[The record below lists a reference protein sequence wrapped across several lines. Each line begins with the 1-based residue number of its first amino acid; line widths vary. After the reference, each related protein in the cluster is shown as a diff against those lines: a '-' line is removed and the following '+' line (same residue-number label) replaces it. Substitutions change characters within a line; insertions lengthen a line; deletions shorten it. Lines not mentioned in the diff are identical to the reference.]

1 MLLTVR
7 VCDGSH
13 EGLLAHV
20 AGGLLHQ
27 TLLVGAV
34 ELLGEL
40 HGLQRREAARHAVD
54 HRHRLRLRCVQACD
68 EGKKKKKK
76 THQTES

>member
-1 MLLTVR
+1 MR

-13 EGLLAHV
+13 ERLLAHV

-27 TLLVGAV
+27 ALLVGAV

-40 HGLQRREAARHAVD
+40 DWLQRGEAARHAID
-54 HRHRLRLRCVQACD
+54 HWHRLRLRCV
-68 EGKKKKKK
+68 
-76 THQTES
+76 

>member
-13 EGLLAHV
+13 ERLLAHV

-27 TLLVGAV
+27 ALLVGAV

-40 HGLQRREAARHAVD
+40 DRLQRGEAARHAID
-54 HRHRLRLRCVQACD
+54 HWHRLRLRCV
-68 EGKKKKKK
+68 
-76 THQTES
+76 

>member
-13 EGLLAHV
+13 ERLLAHV

-27 TLLVGAV
+27 ALLVGAV
-34 ELLGEL
+34 ELLGKL
-40 HGLQRREAARHAVD
+40 HRLQRREAARHAVD
-54 HRHRLRLRCVQACD
+54 HWHRLRLRRV
-68 EGKKKKKK
+68 
-76 THQTES
+76 